1 MLPALPCDVNLS
13 LSPIAH
19 TVPPGEELEQL
30 PVYSEFTSEEAGEGS
45 SVMYYYSVCLGLSTC
60 CVSIVSCMFDGQVF
74 AMEHPLVSR

>member
-30 PVYSEFTSEEAGEGS
+30 PVYSEFTSEEVGEGS
-45 SVMYYYSVCLGLSTC
+45 SLYYYSVCLWLSTC
-60 CVSIVSCMFDGQVF
+60 CTSIVSCMFEGQVI
-74 AMEHPLVSR
+74 AVEYPLVSR